1 MLVSGSPSCPPLT
14 STATPLC
21 SSPRSHPNQVSLP
34 FCGGETGLVLLTY
47 AERSFSATQRAA
59 VGTGYGLSE
68 TLHLLVYQID
78 RQLIINGIFKQI
90 WILI

>member
-1 MLVSGSPSCPPLT
+1 MPTTHLHSHAPLLL
-14 STATPLC
+14 APF
-21 SSPRSHPNQVSLP
+21 SSEPGFFA

-90 WILI
+90 WILIGCSL